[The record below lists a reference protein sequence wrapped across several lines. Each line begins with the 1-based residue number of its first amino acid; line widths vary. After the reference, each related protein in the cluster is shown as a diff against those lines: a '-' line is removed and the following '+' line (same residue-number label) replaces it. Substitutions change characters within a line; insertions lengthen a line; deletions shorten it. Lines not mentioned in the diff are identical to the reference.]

1 MNRRIRVAVICLTA
15 IAVVIGITACMN
27 WFAGAP
33 EPTLL
38 LSPVVINGDRGEIL
52 LSVKNMPDG
61 GLASLAVVL
70 GGIEYGTSGKISNVS
85 VEALAGFVVLAEQ
98 FDADDGGFLVAH
110 SCAGLHDGAFA
121 KIVFTATGGPV
132 LADFVFTKA
141 DITMGD
147 DSNNAIAFE
156 IRDAF
161 AYYAK

>member
-98 FDADDGGFLVAH
+98 FDADDGGF
-110 SCAGLHDGAFA
+110 
-121 KIVFTATGGPV
+121 
-132 LADFVFTKA
+132 
-141 DITMGD
+141 
-147 DSNNAIAFE
+147 
-156 IRDAF
+156 
-161 AYYAK
+161 

>member
-1 MNRRIRVAVICLTA
+1 M
-15 IAVVIGITACMN
+15 
-27 WFAGAP
+27 
-33 EPTLL
+33 
-38 LSPVVINGDRGEIL
+38 
-52 LSVKNMPDG
+52 
-61 GLASLAVVL
+61 
-70 GGIEYGTSGKISNVS
+70 
-85 VEALAGFVVLAEQ
+85 
-98 FDADDGGFLVAH
+98 AH